1 MKDQASIDYMALDM
15 TRHIRLSDNNPE
27 AIWFWKGLLAGLLE
41 WGIVDKPSFDRL
53 FALLPKGPED
63 QVMREIFHL
72 N

>member
-1 MKDQASIDYMALDM
+1 MMDQADFDYMALDM

-53 FALLPKGPED
+53 LALLPEGPED
-63 QVMREIFHL
+63 QIMRKIFHL
-72 N
+72 D